1 MSDAEGL
8 KRVYGIDLGTTYSA
22 IAYVDEHGKAVI
34 VPNQESERI
43 TPSVVL
49 FDGDNIIVG
58 NTAKESAK
66 VEPHRVVSR
75 IKQHMGDPNFVFQ
88 YEGQAFSPEDIS
100 SFILR
105 KVVGD
110 AQIAA
115 GGEPIT
121 DVVITCPAYFGTP
134 EREATANAGRLAG
147 LNVRAILNEPTAAA
161 IAYGLE
167 QGEDQ
172 TVLVYDLGGG
182 TFDITM
188 IEIKD
193 RLIRVICTGGDHRL
207 GGVLWD
213 EAIVM
218 YLAEQFRLQTGEE
231 SDPLDDPEVLNDLFL
246 QAERGKK
253 TLTQRDKAP
262 FRVTH
267 AGKQA
272 RVELDRP
279 RFEEI
284 TRHLLDRTIELTHE
298 MLADA
303 RAKGHTTFD
312 KIILVGG
319 ATRMPQVHDRLVAE
333 FNLQP
338 EIYDPDEA
346 VAKGAAL
353 YGLKESLHE
362 EVQEILAS
370 RDASLDVAAGPIDL
384 SDVPEEEVAQAL
396 DHLEKQLGFTLT
408 GPVRELV
415 GTRIVNVLSKSLGVV
430 ARDQQSQDIV
440 VYLLPRNTEVPM
452 ERISDFGT
460 DADNQ
465 AAVDIR
471 VMAGERDSTEPADC
485 QEVGLATLN
494 LPEKLPAR
502 SPIRVKFAINQD
514 GRLNVSAIDLT
525 AGGSI
530 DVEFQTEAVMNAEE
544 VEERSTAL
552 RLLDGIVKQG
562 ETTMATVETDAR
574 ARAGRESSRHPRRG
588 LAGIPDPP
596 EHRGR
601 STGSHDLR
609 PGRRGADVAA
619 FQARAEQVAPRPN
632 GRDPDGGAGHPDD
645 LRRARRR
652 SSEKISTG
660 DWRRTSRS
668 TSRVSP

>member
-1 MSDAEGL
+1 MSDGF

-22 IAYVDEHGKAVI
+22 IAYVDEHGKPVI

-49 FDGDNIIVG
+49 FDGENIIVG

-66 VEPHRVVSR
+66 VEPDRVVSR
-75 IKQHMGDPNFVFQ
+75 VKQSMGDPNFVFE
-88 YEGQAFSPEDIS
+88 YDGQSYSAEDIS

-110 AQIAA
+110 AEIALGEQIS
-115 GGEPIT
+115 E
-121 DVVITCPAYFGTP
+121 VVITCPAYFGTS

-188 IEIKD
+188 IEIKE

-218 YLAEQFRLQTGEE
+218 YLAEQFKSQTGEQG
-231 SDPLDDPEVLNDLFL
+231 DPLDDPEVLNDLFL

-253 TLTQRDKAP
+253 TLTQREKAP

-267 AGKQA
+267 MGHQA
-272 RVELDRP
+272 RVELDRAK
-279 RFEEI
+279 FEEI
-284 TRHLLDRTIELTHE
+284 TKHLLDRTVELTHE

-303 RAKGHTTFD
+303 RAKGYTRFD

-319 ATRMPQVHDRLVAE
+319 ATRMPQVRDRLVGELNAE
-333 FNLQP
+333 P

-346 VAKGAAL
+346 VAKGASL
-353 YGLKESLHE
+353 YALKESLLDQ
-362 EVQEILAS
+362 VQEVLAKE
-370 RDASLDVAAGPIDL
+370 AAPDGKPAQPIDM
-384 SDVPEEEVAQAL
+384 SAVSEEEVTQAL
-396 DHLEKQLGFTLT
+396 DHLEKELGYTLT

-415 GTRIVNVLSKSLGVV
+415 STRIVNVLSKSLGVI
-430 ARDQQSQDIV
+430 ARNEQSLDV
-440 VYLLPRNTEVPM
+440 VCYLLPRNSEVPL
-452 ERISDFGT
+452 ERMTDFGT
-460 DADNQ
+460 DAENQ

-471 VMAGERDSTEPADC
+471 VMAGERDSPDPLDC
-485 QEVGLATLN
+485 QEVGVASLN
-494 LPEKLPAR
+494 LPDRLPAR
-502 SPIRVKFAINQD
+502 SPIRVKFAISKD
-514 GRLNVSAIDLT
+514 GRLGVSATDLT
-525 AGGSI
+525 GGGSI

-544 VEERSTAL
+544 VAERSTAL
-552 RLLDGIVKQG
+552 RLL
-562 ETTMATVETDAR
+562 
-574 ARAGRESSRHPRRG
+574 S
-588 LAGIPDPP
+588 
-596 EHRGR
+596 
-601 STGSHDLR
+601 
-609 PGRRGADVAA
+609 
-619 FQARAEQVAPRPN
+619 
-632 GRDPDGGAGHPDD
+632 
-645 LRRARRR
+645 
-652 SSEKISTG
+652 
-660 DWRRTSRS
+660 
-668 TSRVSP
+668 VS

>member
-1 MSDAEGL
+1 VSDGL

-22 IAYVDEHGKAVI
+22 IAYVDEHGKPVI

-66 VEPHRVVSR
+66 VEPDRVVSR
-75 IKQHMGDPNFVFQ
+75 IKQSMGDPNFVFQ
-88 YEGQAFSPEDIS
+88 YDGQSYSAEDIS

-110 AQIAA
+110 AEIAL
-115 GGEPIT
+115 GDKISE
-121 DVVITCPAYFGTP
+121 VVITCPAYFGTP

-147 LNVRAILNEPTAAA
+147 LDVRAILNEPTAAA

-218 YLAEQFRLQTGEE
+218 YLAEQFKTQTGEAG
-231 SDPLDDPEVLNDLFL
+231 DPLDDPEVLNDLFL

-253 TLTQRDKAP
+253 TLTQREKAP

-267 AGKQA
+267 LGHQA
-272 RVELDRP
+272 RVELDRAK
-279 RFEEI
+279 FEEI
-284 TRHLLDRTIELTHE
+284 TKHLLDRTIELTHE

-303 RAKGHTTFD
+303 RAKGYTSFD
-312 KIILVGG
+312 KVILVGG
-319 ATRMPQVHDRLVAE
+319 ATRMPQVRDRLVAE
-333 FNLQP
+333 LNTEP

-353 YGLKESLHE
+353 YALKESLLDQ
-362 EVQEILAS
+362 VQEVLTKEAAS
-370 RDASLDVAAGPIDL
+370 DGKPAQPVDMSAV
-384 SDVPEEEVAQAL
+384 SEEEVTQAL
-396 DHLEKQLGFTLT
+396 DHLEKELGFTLT

-415 GTRIVNVLSKSLGVV
+415 NTRIVNVLSKSLGVI
-430 ARDQQSQDIV
+430 ARNEQSLDV
-440 VYLLPRNTEVPM
+440 VCYLLPRNSEVPL
-452 ERISDFGT
+452 ERMTDFGT
-460 DADNQ
+460 DAENQ
-465 AAVDIR
+465 SAVDIR
-471 VMAGERDSTEPADC
+471 VMSGERDSPDPLDC
-485 QEVGLATLN
+485 QEVGVASLS
-494 LPEKLPAR
+494 LPERLPAR
-502 SPIRVKFAINQD
+502 SPIRVKFAITKD
-514 GRLNVSAIDLT
+514 GRLGVSATDLT
-525 AGGSI
+525 GGGSI

-544 VEERSTAL
+544 VAERSTAL
-552 RLLDGIVKQG
+552 RLL
-562 ETTMATVETDAR
+562 
-574 ARAGRESSRHPRRG
+574 
-588 LAGIPDPP
+588 
-596 EHRGR
+596 
-601 STGSHDLR
+601 
-609 PGRRGADVAA
+609 
-619 FQARAEQVAPRPN
+619 N
-632 GRDPDGGAGHPDD
+632 
-645 LRRARRR
+645 
-652 SSEKISTG
+652 
-660 DWRRTSRS
+660 
-668 TSRVSP
+668 VS

>member
-1 MSDAEGL
+1 VSEVEGL

-22 IAYVDEHGKAVI
+22 IAYVDEHGKSVI

-49 FDGDNIIVG
+49 FDGENVIVG

-66 VEPHRVVSR
+66 VEPHRVISR

-88 YEGQAFSPEDIS
+88 YEGQSFSPEDIS

-110 AQIAA
+110 AELAE
-115 GGEPIT
+115 GGEKIT

-147 LNVRAILNEPTAAA
+147 LTVRAILNEPTAAA

-193 RLIRVICTGGDHRL
+193 RLIRVICTGGDHHL
-207 GGVLWD
+207 GGTLWD

-218 YLAEQFRLQTGEE
+218 YLAEQFRLQTSEE

-272 RVELDRP
+272 RVELDRAK
-279 RFEEI
+279 FEEI
-284 TRHLLDRTIELTHE
+284 TKHLLDRTIELTHE

-319 ATRMPQVHDRLVAE
+319 STRMPQVRDRLVGE
-333 FNLQP
+333 FNMEP

-370 RDASLDVAAGPIDL
+370 SASGDGAADGPIDL
-384 SDVPEEEVAQAL
+384 SEVPEEQVAQAL

-415 GTRIVNVLSKSLGVV
+415 GTRIVNVLSKSLGVI
-430 ARDQQSQDIV
+430 ARDQTSKDVV
-440 VYLLPRNTEVPM
+440 VYLLPRNSEVPM
-452 ERISDFGT
+452 EQTSDFGT

-465 AAVDIR
+465 AAVDIK
-471 VMAGERDSTEPADC
+471 VMSGERDSLDPLDC

-494 LPEKLPAR
+494 LPERLPAR

-514 GRLNVSAIDLT
+514 GRLNVSALDLT
-525 AGGSI
+525 AGSSI
-530 DVEFQTEAVMNAEE
+530 DVEFQTEAVMNADQ

-552 RLLDGIVKQG
+552 RLL
-562 ETTMATVETDAR
+562 TV
-574 ARAGRESSRHPRRG
+574 S
-588 LAGIPDPP
+588 
-596 EHRGR
+596 
-601 STGSHDLR
+601 
-609 PGRRGADVAA
+609 
-619 FQARAEQVAPRPN
+619 
-632 GRDPDGGAGHPDD
+632 
-645 LRRARRR
+645 
-652 SSEKISTG
+652 
-660 DWRRTSRS
+660 
-668 TSRVSP
+668 

>member
-1 MSDAEGL
+1 
-8 KRVYGIDLGTTYSA
+8 
-22 IAYVDEHGKAVI
+22 
-34 VPNQESERI
+34 
-43 TPSVVL
+43 
-49 FDGDNIIVG
+49 
-58 NTAKESAK
+58 
-66 VEPHRVVSR
+66 
-75 IKQHMGDPNFVFQ
+75 MGDPNFVFE
-88 YEGQAFSPEDIS
+88 YEGQAYSPEDIS

-110 AQIAA
+110 AEIALGA
-115 GGEPIT
+115 SKIT

-207 GGVLWD
+207 GGALWD

-218 YLAEQFRLQTGEE
+218 YLAEQFRTQTGEE

-267 AGKQA
+267 AGQQA
-272 RVELDRP
+272 RVELDRAK
-279 RFEEI
+279 FEEI
-284 TRHLLDRTIELTHE
+284 TKHLLDRTIELTHE

-303 RAKGHTTFD
+303 RAKGHTKFD

-319 ATRMPQVHDRLVAE
+319 ATRMPQVHNRLVAE
-333 FNLQP
+333 FNMEP

-353 YGLKESLHE
+353 YGLKESLHD

-370 RDASLDVAAGPIDL
+370 RRRRRLASRGRADRPERGLRGAGRPGARPPGEAAWLHPHRPGPRAGQHPDRQRPVQEPGRRRPRRAEQGRGRL
-384 SDVPEEEVAQAL
+384 PAAP
-396 DHLEKQLGFTLT
+396 QL
-408 GPVRELV
+408 
-415 GTRIVNVLSKSLGVV
+415 
-430 ARDQQSQDIV
+430 ARCRWSGC
-440 VYLLPRNTEVPM
+440 T
-452 ERISDFGT
+452 DFGT

-471 VMAGERDSTEPADC
+471 VMAGERDSPEPLDC
-485 QEVGLATLN
+485 QEVGVATLN

-514 GRLNVSAIDLT
+514 GRLSVSATDLT
-525 AGGSI
+525 GGGSI
-530 DVEFQTEAVMNAEE
+530 DVEFETEAVMNAEE
-544 VEERSTAL
+544 VAERSTAL
-552 RLLDGIVKQG
+552 RLL
-562 ETTMATVETDAR
+562 
-574 ARAGRESSRHPRRG
+574 
-588 LAGIPDPP
+588 
-596 EHRGR
+596 
-601 STGSHDLR
+601 
-609 PGRRGADVAA
+609 
-619 FQARAEQVAPRPN
+619 N
-632 GRDPDGGAGHPDD
+632 
-645 LRRARRR
+645 
-652 SSEKISTG
+652 
-660 DWRRTSRS
+660 
-668 TSRVSP
+668 VS

>member
-1 MSDAEGL
+1 VTEGL

-22 IAYVDEHGKAVI
+22 IAYVDEHGKPVV

-49 FDGDNIIVG
+49 FDGENIIVG

-88 YEGQAFSPEDIS
+88 HEGQAFGPEDIS

-110 AQIAA
+110 AEIALS
-115 GGEPIT
+115 EKIT

-147 LNVRAILNEPTAAA
+147 LSVRAILNEPTAAA

-207 GGVLWD
+207 GGALWD
-213 EAIVM
+213 EAVVM
-218 YLAEQFRLQTGEE
+218 YLAEQFRTQTEE
-231 SDPLDDPEVLNDLFL
+231 ASDPLDDPEVLNDLFL

-253 TLTQRDKAP
+253 TLTQREKAP

-267 AGKQA
+267 AGQQA
-272 RVELDRP
+272 RVELDRAK
-279 RFEEI
+279 FEEI
-284 TRHLLDRTIELTHE
+284 TKHLLDRTIELTHE

-303 RAKGHTTFD
+303 RAKGDAHFD

-319 ATRMPQVHDRLVAE
+319 ATRMPQVRDRLVAE
-333 FNLQP
+333 FNSEP

-346 VAKGAAL
+346 VAKGASLYAL
-353 YGLKESLHE
+353 RESLVD
-362 EVQEILAS
+362 EVQDILATE
-370 RDASLDVAAGPIDL
+370 RPANGAPAEALDL
-384 SDVPEEEVAQAL
+384 SEVPEAEVAKAL

-415 GTRIVNVLSKSLGVV
+415 NTRIVNVLSKSLGVV
-430 ARDQQSQDIV
+430 ARDEKSLDV
-440 VYLLPRNTEVPM
+440 VCYLLPRNSEVPF
-452 ERISDFGT
+452 ERVTDFGT
-460 DADNQ
+460 DSENQ

-471 VMAGERDSTEPADC
+471 VMAGERDSADPLDC
-485 QEVGLATLN
+485 QEVGVATLS
-494 LPEKLPAR
+494 LPERLPAR
-502 SPIRVKFAINQD
+502 SPIRVKFAISKD
-514 GRLNVSAIDLT
+514 GRLGVSATDLT
-525 AGGSI
+525 GGGSI

-544 VEERSTAL
+544 VAERSTAL
-552 RLLDGIVKQG
+552 RLL
-562 ETTMATVETDAR
+562 TV
-574 ARAGRESSRHPRRG
+574 S
-588 LAGIPDPP
+588 
-596 EHRGR
+596 
-601 STGSHDLR
+601 
-609 PGRRGADVAA
+609 
-619 FQARAEQVAPRPN
+619 
-632 GRDPDGGAGHPDD
+632 
-645 LRRARRR
+645 
-652 SSEKISTG
+652 
-660 DWRRTSRS
+660 
-668 TSRVSP
+668 

>member
-1 MSDAEGL
+1 MSDGF

-22 IAYVDEHGKAVI
+22 IAYVDEHGKPVI

-75 IKQHMGDPNFVFQ
+75 IKQSMGDPNFVFQ
-88 YEGQAFSPEDIS
+88 YEGQSFGPEDIS

-105 KVVGD
+105 KVAGD
-110 AQIAA
+110 AEIAL
-115 GGEPIT
+115 GEKIT
-121 DVVITCPAYFGTP
+121 DVVITCPAYFGTS
-134 EREATANAGRLAG
+134 EREATANAGRLAS

-167 QGEDQ
+167 HGEDQ

-213 EAIVM
+213 ESIVM
-218 YLAEQFRLQTGEE
+218 YLAEQFRTETGEAA
-231 SDPLDDPEVLNDLFL
+231 DPLDDPEVLNDLFL

-253 TLTQRDKAP
+253 TLTQREKAP

-267 AGKQA
+267 AGHQA
-272 RVELDRP
+272 RVEVDREK
-279 RFEEI
+279 FEEI
-284 TRHLLDRTIELTHE
+284 TKHLLDRTIELTHE

-303 RAKGHTTFD
+303 RAKGYTAFD
-312 KIILVGG
+312 KVILVGG
-319 ATRMPQVHDRLVAE
+319 ATRMPQVRNRLVAE
-333 FNLQP
+333 FNMEP

-353 YGLKESLHE
+353 YALKESLLDQ
-362 EVQEILAS
+362 VQDFLTTQIAV
-370 RDASLDVAAGPIDL
+370 DGKPAKPVDMAGV
-384 SDVPEEEVAQAL
+384 SEEEVAQAL
-396 DHLEKQLGFTLT
+396 DHLEKELGLTLT
-408 GPVRELV
+408 GPVRDLV
-415 GTRIVNVLSKSLGVV
+415 NTRIVNVLSKSLGVI
-430 ARDQQSQDIV
+430 ARNEQSLDV
-440 VYLLPRNTEVPM
+440 VFYLLPRNSEVPL

-465 AAVDIR
+465 SAVDIR
-471 VMAGERDSTEPADC
+471 VMSGERDSPDPLDC
-485 QEVGLATLN
+485 QEVGIASLN
-494 LPEKLPAR
+494 LPERLPAK

-514 GRLNVSAIDLT
+514 GRLGVTATDLT
-525 AGGSI
+525 GGGTI

-544 VEERSTAL
+544 VAERSTAL
-552 RLLDGIVKQG
+552 RLL
-562 ETTMATVETDAR
+562 
-574 ARAGRESSRHPRRG
+574 
-588 LAGIPDPP
+588 
-596 EHRGR
+596 
-601 STGSHDLR
+601 
-609 PGRRGADVAA
+609 
-619 FQARAEQVAPRPN
+619 N
-632 GRDPDGGAGHPDD
+632 
-645 LRRARRR
+645 
-652 SSEKISTG
+652 
-660 DWRRTSRS
+660 
-668 TSRVSP
+668 VS

>member
-1 MSDAEGL
+1 VSDGL

-22 IAYVDEHGKAVI
+22 IAYVDEHGKPVI

-49 FDGDNIIVG
+49 FDGDSIIVG

-110 AQIAA
+110 AEIAL
-115 GGEPIT
+115 GDKIT

-147 LNVRAILNEPTAAA
+147 LNVRAILNEPTSAAV
-161 IAYGLE
+161 AYGLE

-218 YLAEQFRLQTGEE
+218 YLAEQFRTQTGETA
-231 SDPLDDPEVLNDLFL
+231 DPLDDPEVLNDLFL

-253 TLTQRDKAP
+253 TLTQREKAP

-267 AGKQA
+267 AGHQA
-272 RVELDRP
+272 RVELDKEK
-279 RFEEI
+279 FEEI
-284 TRHLLDRTIELTHE
+284 TKHLMDRTIELTHE

-303 RAKGHTTFD
+303 RAKAHDKFD
-312 KIILVGG
+312 KLILVGG
-319 ATRMPQVHDRLVAE
+319 ATRMPQVRNRVVAE
-333 FNLQP
+333 FNMEP
-338 EIYDPDEA
+338 EVYDPDEA

-353 YGLKESLHE
+353 YALKESLLDQ
-362 EVQEILAS
+362 VQDFLS
-370 RDASLDVAAGPIDL
+370 TQVAADGQPAKPVDM
-384 SDVPEEEVAQAL
+384 SNVSEEEVTQAL

-415 GTRIVNVLSKSLGVV
+415 NTRIVNVLSKSLGVV
-430 ARDQQSQDIV
+430 ARNDQSLDV
-440 VYLLPRNTEVPM
+440 VYYLLPRNSEVPL

-465 AAVDIR
+465 SAVDIR
-471 VMAGERDSTEPADC
+471 VMSGERDSPDPLDC
-485 QEVGLATLN
+485 QEVGVASLT
-494 LPEKLPAR
+494 LPERLPAK
-502 SPIRVKFAINQD
+502 SPIRVKFAISKD
-514 GRLNVSAIDLT
+514 GRLGVSATDLT
-525 AGGSI
+525 GGRSI
-530 DVEFQTEAVMNAEE
+530 DVEFQTEAVLSAEE
-544 VEERSTAL
+544 VAERSTAL
-552 RLLDGIVKQG
+552 RL
-562 ETTMATVETDAR
+562 M
-574 ARAGRESSRHPRRG
+574 S
-588 LAGIPDPP
+588 
-596 EHRGR
+596 
-601 STGSHDLR
+601 
-609 PGRRGADVAA
+609 
-619 FQARAEQVAPRPN
+619 
-632 GRDPDGGAGHPDD
+632 
-645 LRRARRR
+645 
-652 SSEKISTG
+652 
-660 DWRRTSRS
+660 
-668 TSRVSP
+668 VS